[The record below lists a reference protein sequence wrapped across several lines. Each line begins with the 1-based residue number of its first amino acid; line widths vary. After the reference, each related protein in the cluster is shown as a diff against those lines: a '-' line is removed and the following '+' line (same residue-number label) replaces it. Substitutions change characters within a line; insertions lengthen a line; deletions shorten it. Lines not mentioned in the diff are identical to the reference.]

1 MPTHSVVLLSLL
13 PNHPFS
19 NLDFSGLDQPILLNF
34 DFAVSKCSRFN
45 NWPIFS
51 KSITDLVHFRP
62 YQTLCYFVA
71 FWVLLASTKWPLHF
85 GMVLS
90 HCLEESKLPYLI
102 WKGIF
107 RAFIWS
113 HLLKYLLVK
122 KPSSGHFIRLSLG
135 ALVDQITKVD
145 DLWSSRSLIYDR
157 QCYVRDPLPPP
168 SADII

>member
-1 MPTHSVVLLSLL
+1 MKAQNILFQMRYGSLL
-13 PNHPFS
+13 CSKRLQSDRPKCRGHLVEASPT
-19 NLDFSGLDQPILLNF
+19 QKATKCANF
-34 DFAVSKCSRFN
+34 DVAVSKCSRFN

-107 RAFIWS
+107 RAFIWP

-135 ALVDQITKVD
+135 ALVN
-145 DLWSSRSLIYDR
+145 LSHSLF
-157 QCYVRDPLPPP
+157 
-168 SADII
+168 SASLLS

>member
-107 RAFIWS
+107 RAFIWP

-135 ALVDQITKVD
+135 ALVIRQTQVSVQGDMSGCSQSFVD
-145 DLWSSRSLIYDR
+145 IKIE
-157 QCYVRDPLPPP
+157 V
-168 SADII
+168 AI